1 MATQSGYAFF
11 LKPEVNGKMR
21 VILDTCR
28 DKVLKTGLSQYVL
41 RETKAGSLQPEL
53 PKVIAQY
60 TNPTAENGLH
70 LKSCSSATKNG
81 LTEDF
86 LRPVAKPTDN
96 NWVVPIG
103 LMAAIYVGMPAIY
116 ISMAAI
122 YVGMPAIYV
131 GMADVSTCEIRP
143 NLPESIKKG
152 EEIGTVHRG
161 GSTHCLLFRPG
172 VNLSWVSAASPG
184 VSKRNTPLRSELA
197 YVYQ

>member
-1 MATQSGYAFF
+1 MNHTVRIRRRHKSCSTRAEQGWIRYTVGLIGFPFNAVLAWPMATQSGYAFF

-81 LTEDF
+81 LTED
-86 LRPVAKPTDN
+86 LY
-96 NWVVPIG
+96 
-103 LMAAIYVGMPAIY
+103 LGMPLLSENSKTSI
-116 ISMAAI
+116 
-122 YVGMPAIYV
+122 
-131 GMADVSTCEIRP
+131 VSDL
-143 NLPESIKKG
+143 LPSQPIITG
-152 EEIGTVHRG
+152 W
-161 GSTHCLLFRPG
+161 C
-172 VNLSWVSAASPG
+172 
-184 VSKRNTPLRSELA
+184 PLA
-197 YVYQ
+197 